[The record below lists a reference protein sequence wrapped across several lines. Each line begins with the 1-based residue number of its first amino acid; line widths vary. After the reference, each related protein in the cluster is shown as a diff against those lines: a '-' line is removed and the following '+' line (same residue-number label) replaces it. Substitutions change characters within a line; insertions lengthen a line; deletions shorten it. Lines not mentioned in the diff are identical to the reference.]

1 MIKSK
6 IIKHP
11 GLAVI
16 SLVLAFIIW
25 FIITNYRNPVI
36 TRTITGVPVNVINAS
51 HVESM
56 GLSYSLAAGYD
67 TVSVTVRGNR
77 SNVESLRA
85 SNITVDADL
94 TQLISLDTSP
104 VMVPLSVT
112 IPGIPPENCTA
123 NPRNIGIELEE
134 RVSKDFVI
142 TASNGNTKPANGYEI
157 GVMTVEP
164 EKVTVRGPNTLID
177 RIDRIIAMVD
187 VTNKSRSG
195 VYPSVIKVMD
205 KNGEELDDTKM
216 SSLSFSTD
224 QSLIRV
230 NVTFYKV
237 QSGVKVTVE
246 TSGEPA
252 AGYQI
257 GEIVTTPATISVVGD
272 ETALKELSDAGN
284 TITITSGS
292 QTVDCTG
299 AKEDFDVRVD
309 IRDFLPES
317 LRLAEEVTN
326 VVMVSVHILP
336 YNSKLISIESQSIAK
351 ENLDSTLNCVFDVS
365 KVDIKVQG
373 TDQALSSLTK
383 DAVRATVDLTG
394 LSEGSHVVPVNVT
407 LPEGLELVENVSVS
421 VTLSKTRT

>member
-1 MIKSK
+1 MIKNK

-36 TRTITGVPVNVINAS
+36 TRTITGVPVDVINAS

-56 GLSYSLAAGYD
+56 GLSYSIAPGFD

-85 SNITVDADL
+85 SNITVEADL

-112 IPGIPPENCTA
+112 IPGIPPENCVA

-142 TASNGNTKPANGYEI
+142 SASSGNTKPANGYEI
-157 GVMTVEP
+157 GTMTVEP
-164 EKVTVRGPNTLID
+164 EKLTLRGPNTLID
-177 RIDRIIAMVD
+177 RIDRITAMVD
-187 VTNKSRSG
+187 VSNKSRSG
-195 VYPSVIKVMD
+195 VYPCTIKVID
-205 KNGEELDDTKM
+205 KNGEELDDAKM

-224 QSLIRV
+224 ESAIRV
-230 NVTFYKV
+230 DVAFYKV
-237 QSGVKVTVE
+237 QSGVKVKVE

-252 AGYQI
+252 PGYQI
-257 GEIVTTPATISVVGD
+257 GQIVTTPATISVVGD
-272 ETALKELSDAGN
+272 ETVLQELAESGN
-284 TITITSGS
+284 SVTISAGS
-292 QTVDCTG
+292 QAVDCTG

-309 IRDFLPES
+309 IRDSLPEG
-317 LRLAEEVTN
+317 LRLAEGITN
-326 VVMVSVHILP
+326 VVMVSVHVLP
-336 YNSKLISIESQSIAK
+336 YNSKLISLESQSIVK
-351 ENLDSTLNCVFDVS
+351 ENLDSSLNCVFDVS

-373 TDQALSSLTK
+373 TDQALSSLT
-383 DAVRATVDLTG
+383 AGSVQASVDLTG
-394 LSEGSHVVPVNVT
+394 LSEGTHVVPVKVT
-407 LPEGLELVENVSVS
+407 LP
-421 VTLSKTRT
+421 

>member
-112 IPGIPPENCTA
+112 IPGIPPENCVA
-123 NPRNIGIELEE
+123 NP
-134 RVSKDFVI
+134 KDFVI
-142 TASNGNTKPANGYEI
+142 TASNGKTKPANGYEI

-164 EKVTVRGPNTLID
+164 EKLTVRGPNTLID
-177 RIDRIIAMVD
+177 RIDRINAMVD

-195 VYPSVIKVMD
+195 VYPCVIKVMD

-224 QSLIRV
+224 ESAIRV
-230 NVTFYKV
+230 DIAFYKV
-237 QSGVKVTVE
+237 QSGVKVKVE

>member
-1 MIKSK
+1 MIKNK
-6 IIKHP
+6 LPKHP
-11 GLAVI
+11 GLAAI

-36 TRTITGVPVNVINAS
+36 TRTITGVPVEVINAS

-56 GLSYSLAAGYD
+56 GLSYSLAAGFD

-85 SNITVDADL
+85 SNITVEADL

-112 IPGIPPENCTA
+112 IPGIPTENCVA

-142 TASNGNTKPANGYEI
+142 TASNGNTKPENGYEI
-157 GVMTVEP
+157 GVMTVNP
-164 EKVTVRGPNTLID
+164 EKLTVRGPNTLID
-177 RIDRIIAMVD
+177 RIERITAMVD
-187 VTNKSRSG
+187 VSNKSRSG
-195 VYPSVIKVMD
+195 VYPCEIAVID

-224 QSLIRV
+224 KSAIRV
-230 NVTFYKV
+230 DVTFYKV
-237 QSGVKVTVE
+237 QSGVKVKVE

-257 GEIVTTPATISVVGD
+257 GEIVTTPTAISVVGD
-272 ETALKELSDAGN
+272 ETVLKELSESGN
-284 TITITSGS
+284 AVTITAGS
-292 QTVDCTG
+292 QAVDCTG
-299 AKEDFDVRVD
+299 VKEDFDVRVD
-309 IRDFLPES
+309 IRDFLPEG
-317 LRLAEEVTN
+317 LRLAEGTTN

-336 YNSKLISIESQSIAK
+336 YNSKLISLESQSIAK
-351 ENLDSTLNCVFDVS
+351 ENVDSSLNCVFDLS

-373 TDQALSSLTK
+373 TDQALSSLTPGSVQ
-383 DAVRATVDLTG
+383 ASVDLTG
-394 LSEGSHVVPVNVT
+394 LAEGTHVVPVKVT
-407 LPEGLELVENVSVS
+407 LPEGLELVENVTVS

>member
-1 MIKSK
+1 MIKNK

-36 TRTITGVPVNVINAS
+36 TRTITGVPVDVINAS

-56 GLSYSLAAGYD
+56 GLSYSLAQGYD

-85 SNITVDADL
+85 SNIKVEADL

-112 IPGIPPENCTA
+112 IPGIPPENCVA

-142 TASNGNTKPANGYEI
+142 SASSGNTKPANGYEI
-157 GVMTVEP
+157 GTMTVEP
-164 EKVTVRGPNTLID
+164 EKLTLRGPNTLID
-177 RIDRIIAMVD
+177 RIDRITAMVD
-187 VTNKSRSG
+187 VSNKSRSG
-195 VYPSVIKVMD
+195 VYPCTIKVID
-205 KNGEELDDTKM
+205 KNGEELDDAKM

-224 QSLIRV
+224 ESAIRV
-230 NVTFYKV
+230 DVAFYKV
-237 QSGVKVTVE
+237 QSGVKVKVE

-252 AGYQI
+252 PGYQI
-257 GEIVTTPATISVVGD
+257 GQIVTTPATISVVGD
-272 ETALKELSDAGN
+272 ETVLQELAESGN
-284 TITITSGS
+284 SVTISAGS
-292 QTVDCTG
+292 QAVDCTG

-309 IRDFLPES
+309 IRDSLPEG
-317 LRLAEEVTN
+317 LRLAEGITN
-326 VVMVSVHILP
+326 VVMVSVHVLP
-336 YNSKLISIESQSIAK
+336 YNSKLISLESQSIVK
-351 ENLDSTLNCVFDVS
+351 ENLDSSLNCVFDVS

-373 TDQALSSLTK
+373 TDQALSSLT
-383 DAVRATVDLTG
+383 AGSVQASVDLTG
-394 LSEGSHVVPVNVT
+394 LAEGTHVVPVKVT
-407 LPEGLELVENVSVS
+407 LPEGLELVEDVKVS

>member
-67 TVSVTVRGNR
+67 TISVTVRGNR

-94 TQLISLDTSP
+94 TQLISLDTNP

-112 IPGIPPENCTA
+112 IPGIPPENCVA

-142 TASNGNTKPANGYEI
+142 TASNGKTKPANGYEI

-224 QSLIRV
+224 ESAIRV
-230 NVTFYKV
+230 DIAFYKV
-237 QSGVKVTVE
+237 QSGVKVKVE

-299 AKEDFDVRVD
+299 AKEDFDVCDTCGQIIEDDEMFGEPKKPHVHHVH
-309 IRDFLPES
+309 
-317 LRLAEEVTN
+317 EE
-326 VVMVSVHILP
+326 
-336 YNSKLISIESQSIAK
+336 
-351 ENLDSTLNCVFDVS
+351 
-365 KVDIKVQG
+365 G
-373 TDQALSSLTK
+373 G
-383 DAVRATVDLTG
+383 DAAC
-394 LSEGSHVVPVNVT
+394 
-407 LPEGLELVENVSVS
+407 
-421 VTLSKTRT
+421 

>member
-56 GLSYSLAAGYD
+56 GLSYSLAAGFD

-85 SNITVDADL
+85 SNITVEADL

-112 IPGIPPENCTA
+112 IPGIPPENCVA

-142 TASNGNTKPANGYEI
+142 SASSGNTKPANGYEI
-157 GVMTVEP
+157 GTMTVEP
-164 EKVTVRGPNTLID
+164 EKLTLRGPNTLID
-177 RIDRIIAMVD
+177 RIDRITAMVD
-187 VTNKSRSG
+187 VSNKSRSG
-195 VYPSVIKVMD
+195 VYPCTIKVID
-205 KNGEELDDTKM
+205 KNGEELDDAKM

-224 QSLIRV
+224 ESAIRV
-230 NVTFYKV
+230 DVAFYKV
-237 QSGVKVTVE
+237 QSGVKVKVE

-252 AGYQI
+252 PGYQI
-257 GEIVTTPATISVVGD
+257 GQIVTTPATISVVGD
-272 ETALKELSDAGN
+272 ETVLQELAESGN
-284 TITITSGS
+284 SVTISAGS
-292 QTVDCTG
+292 QAVDCTG

-309 IRDFLPES
+309 IRDSLPEG
-317 LRLAEEVTN
+317 LRLAEGITN
-326 VVMVSVHILP
+326 VVMVSVHVLP
-336 YNSKLISIESQSIAK
+336 YNSKLISLESQSIVK
-351 ENLDSTLNCVFDVS
+351 ENLDSSLNCVFDVS

-373 TDQALSSLTK
+373 TDQALSSLT
-383 DAVRATVDLTG
+383 AGSVQASVDLTG
-394 LSEGSHVVPVNVT
+394 LAEGTHVVPVKVT
-407 LPEGLELVENVSVS
+407 LPEGLELVEDVKVS

>member
-164 EKVTVRGPNTLID
+164 EKLTVRGPNTLID
-177 RIDRIIAMVD
+177 RIDRINAMVD

-195 VYPSVIKVMD
+195 VYPCVIKVMD

-246 TSGEPA
+246 
-252 AGYQI
+252 
-257 GEIVTTPATISVVGD
+257 ISVVGD

>member
-1 MIKSK
+1 
-6 IIKHP
+6 
-11 GLAVI
+11 
-16 SLVLAFIIW
+16 
-25 FIITNYRNPVI
+25 
-36 TRTITGVPVNVINAS
+36 
-51 HVESM
+51 
-56 GLSYSLAAGYD
+56 
-67 TVSVTVRGNR
+67 
-77 SNVESLRA
+77 
-85 SNITVDADL
+85 
-94 TQLISLDTSP
+94 
-104 VMVPLSVT
+104 
-112 IPGIPPENCTA
+112 
-123 NPRNIGIELEE
+123 
-134 RVSKDFVI
+134 
-142 TASNGNTKPANGYEI
+142 
-157 GVMTVEP
+157 MTVEP

-224 QSLIRV
+224 ESAIRV
-230 NVTFYKV
+230 DIAFYKV
-237 QSGVKVTVE
+237 QSGVKVKVE